1 MRISSMTQI
10 HDGSP
15 LMEGC
20 WQMGGEVE
28 GGVKASSSGVC
39 FPQLSDNGLRTLDAD
54 CRAGQGGIDTR
65 RLRGGGGK
73 GG

>member
-39 FPQLSDNGLRTLDAD
+39 FPQLSDNGLRALHAD
-54 CRAGQGGIDTR
+54 LYSRAGRYRHEAAKG
-65 RLRGGGGK
+65 RGR
-73 GG
+73 